1 MLRNKTNLELLFNA
15 KTSQSYNEM
24 LGAKRKY
31 EQVLKEFILEYVASE
46 AEIGEAFV
54 DALGTLREAY
64 FDDPY
69 VEDYEGYNTILFN
82 RVDEIEEGEA
92 ADISEEV
99 LTV

>member
-1 MLRNKTNLELLFNA
+1 MLRNITNLELLFTA
-15 KTSQSYNEM
+15 KTNQSYNEM
-24 LGAKRKY
+24 LAAKRNY

-46 AEIGEAFV
+46 DEIGEAFV
-54 DALGTLREAY
+54 DALGALREAY

-69 VEDYEGYNTILFN
+69 VEDYEVYSTIFFN

-92 ADISEEV
+92 SDISDEM